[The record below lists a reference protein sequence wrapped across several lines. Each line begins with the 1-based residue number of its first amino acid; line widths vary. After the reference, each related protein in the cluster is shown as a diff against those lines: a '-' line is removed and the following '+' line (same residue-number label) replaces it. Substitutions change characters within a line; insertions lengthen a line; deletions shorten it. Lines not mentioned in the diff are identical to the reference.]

1 MQDQEN
7 AAIATLQL
15 AGIKCSSLE
24 ELFLA
29 QTTPDDDELNL
40 MAATLAY
47 FKVIQVIVM
56 LGYVYPDPL

>member
-1 MQDQEN
+1 
-7 AAIATLQL
+7 L

-47 FKVIQVIVM
+47 FKVG
-56 LGYVYPDPL
+56 LYLPKPAS